1 LDCFFVSQSWS
12 LEFLASM
19 VKTLSRDNSD
29 HVPFAITIKTEASK
43 SQVFGFENFWLE
55 HDQFNIVFQQEWNI
69 PSNITNPT
77 P

>member
-1 LDCFFVSQSWS
+1 V
-12 LEFLASM
+12 EFLASM

-55 HDQFNIVFQQEWNI
+55 HDQFNTVFQQAWNI

-77 P
+77 L